1 MTLLSRGIT
10 SSRQGLSYLDRAI
23 AKAEANDQ
31 ELKSNVNLYNDT
43 LEGFKSSSTYL
54 GTRSRNILNEYS
66 KAFESAVDMYAA
78 DPSEENQQRV
88 DNIKL
93 QTQDFYNRA
102 VAARQ
107 NSLNQLNT
115 FKANQFDYNFSLE
128 EAMQEFSQA
137 EDTNVSA
144 RFDMNSMEML
154 VGEGESQQTI
164 GNVGYYNGN
173 EPLYYSKRSSLG
185 TAVAEGYW
193 ATQNYDTFASV
204 IGTEDGKEKIV
215 DAYKSKARFSESD
228 QMTAIFNYVQDKK
241 GVDLSKIKN
250 NEELL
255 MHINA
260 VRNDGAELDKAFS
273 HMAELEYNWMVGA
286 KAAKALEAQ
295 AKTFNET
302 YSGQILSRG
311 ERPSEEGPLYTRVEG
326 VEGEM
331 YKDPYNGL
339 AEVRQLV
346 TPIKVTDESA
356 GISGLSQYGDVL
368 TGYDVDALGN
378 IVITVDK
385 VEQDPEDE
393 EKSIIKRGQIHVLEP
408 GSGDLYT
415 NLQND
420 LVRKGLFSVLQRQS
434 MARQASHQQKV
445 NDERLALAYANSGE
459 EAPLPELRI
468 DITAKD
474 IEAAMTPPT
483 REEAKTEEELDFRGG
498 KEIISAPRGYK
509 EDQVVA
515 LNEKFVNNL
524 RQKGYTEQEIKDG
537 IREMQKQNISFE
549 ASPFTNFFKNIGV
562 AFREGRN
569 VFEVF
574 DGGMKNATKEFEKVL
589 IGLNPAYREKYG
601 TGPNQP
607 RDDEEARLESKRL
620 FGRNFRE
627 GREEADG
634 NIVSKESLLG
644 NLSEEARK
652 DYEAGGGVAV
662 LTNNPG
668 NLRPYEGYEGPVYYN
683 RGDESDQFRVFDTP
697 QEGLA
702 ALERDVEV
710 KVGGGGVVGDRIKER
725 TLPSGAT
732 SAEELTIF
740 DIISVY
746 APNSE
751 NDPERYSEAIAS
763 FAKSKGYDGVTAD
776 SPASSIP
783 IEVLVEAIIK
793 VESGQNHRRLTAQG
807 LFDEASDQTA
817 RG

>member
-10 SSRQGLSYLDRAI
+10 SSQQGLSYLDRAI

-66 KAFESAVDMYAA
+66 RAFESAVDMYAA

-93 QTQDFYNRA
+93 QTLDFYNRA

-107 NSLNQLNT
+107 NSLDQLNT

-137 EDTNVSA
+137 EDADVSA

-204 IGTEDGKEKIV
+204 IGTEGGKEKIV

-302 YSGQILSRG
+302 YSGQITSRG
-311 ERPSEEGPLYTRVEG
+311 ERPPEEGPLYTRVGG

-356 GISGLSQYGDVL
+356 GVSGLSQYGDVL

-415 NLQND
+415 NLKND

-434 MARQASHQQKV
+434 MARQASHEQEV
-445 NDERLALAYANSGE
+445 NDRRIALAYANSGE
-459 EAPLPELRI
+459 EAPLPELRT

-474 IEAAMTPPT
+474 VKAAMTPPD
-483 REEAKTEEELDFRGG
+483 RQEAKTEEELDFRGG

-549 ASPFTNFFKNIGV
+549 ASPFRNFFKNIGV
-562 AFREGRN
+562 AFMEGRN
-569 VFEVF
+569 VLEVF
-574 DGGMKNATKEFEKVL
+574 DGGMENATKEFEKVL

-607 RDDEEARLESKRL
+607 RGDEEARLESKRL

-702 ALERDVEV
+702 ALEKDVEV
-710 KVGGGGVVGDRIKER
+710 KVGGGGVVGDRIKEG

-746 APNSE
+746 APKSE
-751 NDPERYSEAIAS
+751 NNPERYSEAIAS

-807 LFDEASDQTA
+807 LFDEAGDQTA